1 MSIKKSFQE
10 ILNELDKEQK
20 YIDQEV
26 FQNTPQRIED
36 FYKEFFSG
44 MTVYPYDF
52 VKNSFQVPNN
62 DLVIEKNINFY
73 SMCEHHFLPFFGKI
87 AVAYIPNGKILGF
100 GDIVKIIEA
109 YAKRPQLQERLTEQ
123 IAQTIFEGLD
133 CKGVYVLI
141 EAEHT
146 CMTMRGVKK
155 PGAKAITTGVKGIF
169 ENDVLRRIEVLNVIG
184 VKPGEVNG

>member
-44 MTVYPYDF
+44 MTVDPYDF
-52 VKNSFQVPNN
+52 MKNSFQVPNN

-155 PGAKAITTGVKGIF
+155 PGAKAITTGVKGLF